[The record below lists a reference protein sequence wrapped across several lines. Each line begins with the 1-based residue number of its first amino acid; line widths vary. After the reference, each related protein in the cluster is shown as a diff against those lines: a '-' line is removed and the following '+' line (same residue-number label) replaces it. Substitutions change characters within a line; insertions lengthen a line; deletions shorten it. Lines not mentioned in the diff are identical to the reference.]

1 MIMENMNNAKTLIPN
16 VSAKEHN
23 NGKSFTL
30 PEKHRF
36 TKILLV
42 SSGLKCF
49 QPIRSRYV
57 GDHAIRLR
65 TIHMMTGGA
74 WNTRLAVPA
83 TKIMSAHTKI

>member
-1 MIMENMNNAKTLIPN
+1 MKTEKRNSAKTLIPN
-16 VSAKEHN
+16 ESAKEHN
-23 NGKSFTL
+23 NGKNFTSH
-30 PEKHRF
+30 EKHRF
-36 TKILLV
+36 MKTLLV
-42 SSGLKCF
+42 SPGLKCF

-83 TKIMSAHTKI
+83 TKIMSAHTRI

>member
-1 MIMENMNNAKTLIPN
+1 MTAEKRNKAKTLIPN
-16 VSAKEHN
+16 VSAKEHS

-36 TKILLV
+36 MKTLLV

-65 TIHMMTGGA
+65 IIHMMTGGA

-83 TKIMSAHTKI
+83 TKIMSAHTRI

>member
-1 MIMENMNNAKTLIPN
+1 MTEKRNSAKTLIPN

-23 NGKSFTL
+23 NGKSFIL
-30 PEKHRF
+30 PEKHLF
-36 TKILLV
+36 MKFILV